1 MPAPGY
7 RLGWEGDWSDQPPTI
22 HAYVGM
28 TQPYTFNFLDGA
40 GDEVDLT
47 GYTLTAQIVD
57 ANTGSPYISS
67 GTVTAVAAS
76 RGLIQWTRS
85 AWSVAATVRL
95 TIRAV
100 SGGTTLIAGPV
111 VVEVRS
117 R

>member
-1 MPAPGY
+1 MPAGGY
-7 RLGWEGDWSDQPPTI
+7 RLGWEGDWIDQPPTI
-22 HAYVGM
+22 YAYVGM
-28 TQPYTFNFLDGA
+28 RQPYTFYFLDGA

-47 GYTLTAQIVD
+47 GYTLTAQVVD
-57 ANTGSPYISS
+57 ANTGAPYISG

-85 AWSVAATVRL
+85 AWVVAATVRL
-95 TIRAV
+95 TIRAE

-111 VVEVRS
+111 MIEVRS